1 MGHRPPDP
9 CLRRQPA
16 LRHGV
21 NEPQRTRRGATAA
34 PCRPDTSTTLVAG
47 IRAAP
52 LFPPPTGPR
61 RRERTGQ
68 TLTVSERRGP
78 GQLRHDRTDRARG
91 DACRCRDPRQRRARR
106 RPALELTRSKGPT
119 IRRETFTMHA
129 QAWAITLFDEP
140 DAATAERGEG
150 SIEPCVA
157 EKRRILESLGGN
169 ERRPGRASFGRDR
182 LKRAPLGSGE
192 AVRRCRQLLEQ
203 SPQRRPEKWQLW
215 RSSFRA

>member
-47 IRAAP
+47 IRSAP

-68 TLTVSERRGP
+68 TLTVSDRRGP
-78 GQLRHDRTDRARG
+78 GLLRHDRTDRARA

-106 RPALELTRSKGPT
+106 RPALELTRSIGLT
-119 IRRETFTMHA
+119 IRRETAPCTHRRA
-129 QAWAITLFDEP
+129 QLLWTGLTGSTRRWGKEPVPGAIP
-140 DAATAERGEG
+140 P
-150 SIEPCVA
+150 PCV
-157 EKRRILESLGGN
+157 L
-169 ERRPGRASFGRDR
+169 GRDV
-182 LKRAPLGSGE
+182 AAADPAIDAQE
-192 AVRRCRQLLEQ
+192 VDAVGLAAENSLALRCQ
-203 SPQRRPEKWQLW
+203 PQRESREDLSVAEW
-215 RSSFRA
+215 RGCG